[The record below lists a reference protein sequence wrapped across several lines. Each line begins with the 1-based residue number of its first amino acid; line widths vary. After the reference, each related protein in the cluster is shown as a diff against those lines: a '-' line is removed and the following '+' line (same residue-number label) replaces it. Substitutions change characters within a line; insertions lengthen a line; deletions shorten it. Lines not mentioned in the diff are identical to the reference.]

1 MGKCLY
7 YCAEYDCCGRDST
20 IGGRYQRLVPCN
32 KCERFKPITNYD
44 RIKAMS
50 KEELAGMLGEFCY
63 IAETC
68 EHCPVSGRCPGTYTN
83 NAWLDWLNSEVE
95 E

>member
-7 YCAEYDCCGRDST
+7 YCAEYDCCGKDST
-20 IGGRYQRLVPCN
+20 IGGRYQRLVPCH
-32 KCERFKPITNYD
+32 KCERFKPITNYV

-68 EHCPVSGRCPGTYTN
+68 EHCPVLGRCPGTYTN
-83 NAWLDWLNSEVE
+83 NAWLDWLNSEVKE
-95 E
+95 

>member
-7 YCAEYDCCGRDST
+7 YCAEYDCCGKDST

-50 KEELAGMLGEFCY
+50 KEELADLLMGLCDADDC
-63 IAETC
+63 IV
-68 EHCPVSGRCPGTYTN
+68 CPLSKDCPATY
-83 NAWLDWLNSEVE
+83 NATAWVVWLNSEVKE
-95 E
+95 